1 VGYPVAVLPVYKKG
15 NVMNHTMDMQPADKL
30 QESFNRALPL
40 LPADVANELK
50 SLMTPEAL
58 ATMATFLV
66 VWAGSHFFGIGEIA
80 DIVLLIVGVVALG
93 GVAWKAG
100 KDMVV
105 FINKSLNAK
114 TDSDFDIAAKH
125 FASAVSLIGI
135 QTVMMV
141 LLKKRPKCFKTSFLT
156 PGRPFFKFKQM
167 PRGPRNAAGP
177 FYKTNIKRSKRL
189 SPGEGET
196 SMWGD
201 IVVSSSGP
209 LDEKKL
215 CLFHELTHR
224 FLTPKLY
231 VLREFRIYPSTRG
244 YSYSYLLRYLEEAL
258 AETVAQISVKGIKLS
273 TIKTAIKFPVE
284 NGYVTIAGMKT
295 EGIGIL
301 LGPINAGGMI
311 FKAYFTYTAQRF
323 END

>member
-1 VGYPVAVLPVYKKG
+1 
-15 NVMNHTMDMQPADKL
+15 MNSIADMTPADKL
-30 QESFNRALPL
+30 EASFTRALPL
-40 LPADVANELK
+40 LPADVAHELK
-50 SLMTPEAL
+50 TLITPEAI
-58 ATMATFLV
+58 ATMAAFLV

-100 KDMVV
+100 KDMVI
-105 FINKSLNAK
+105 FIKRSLGAKSDK
-114 TDSDFDIAAKH
+114 DFDIAAKH
-125 FASAVSLIGI
+125 FASAVSLIGV

-141 LLKKRPKCFKTSFLT
+141 LLKKRPKCLKTNYMA
-156 PGRPFFKFKQM
+156 PGRPFFNFKQM
-167 PRGPRNAAGP
+167 PRGPKNAAGL
-177 FYKTNIKRSKRL
+177 FYKPKIRRSKRL

-258 AETVAQISVKGIKLS
+258 AETVAQISTKGIKLS
-273 TIKTAIKFPVE
+273 TIKTGIRFPVE
-284 NGYVTIAGMKT
+284 NGYVTLVGMRT
-295 EGIGIL
+295 EGIGL
-301 LGPINAGGMI
+301 LVGPVNAGGMV
-311 FKAYFTYTAQRF
+311 FKAYFTYGAQRF

>member
-1 VGYPVAVLPVYKKG
+1 MNYTIDMLPV
-15 NVMNHTMDMQPADKL
+15 DRL
-30 QESFNRALPL
+30 QESFTRALPL
-40 LPADVANELK
+40 LPADIANELK
-50 SLMTPEAL
+50 SLLTPEAL
-58 ATMATFLV
+58 ATMTAFLV

-105 FINKSLNAK
+105 FINKSINARS
-114 TDSDFDIAAKH
+114 DNDFDIAAKH
-125 FASAVSLIGI
+125 FARAVTLIGV

-141 LLKKRPKCFKTSFLT
+141 LLKKRPKCFKSNFST
-156 PGRPFFKFKQM
+156 PGRPFLKFKQM
-167 PRGPRNAAGP
+167 PRGPRNSEGL
-177 FYKTNIKRSKRL
+177 FYKAGIKRLKRL

-196 SMWGD
+196 SLWGD

-231 VLREFRIYPSTRG
+231 ILREFRVYPSARG
-244 YSYSYLLRYLEEAL
+244 YSYSYLLRYLEEGL
-258 AETVAQISVKGIKLS
+258 AETVAQVRVKGVKLS
-273 TIKTAIKFPVE
+273 TIKTAIRFPVE
-284 NGYVTIAGMKT
+284 NGYVTIVGMKT
-295 EGIGIL
+295 EAVGFL
-301 LGPINAGGMI
+301 LGPINAGGMV
-311 FKAYFTYTAQRF
+311 FKAYFIYNAQRF